1 MSNLASLLKA
11 GALFCVLW
19 LVLTGVSIFILLP
32 HIPNSYIQWLVVIVI
47 GPPLY
52 VIGELTVGSFLSP
65 ERGNAISSKRFSVL
79 RIFIG
84 FFVAVIVVTFSWLF
98 SEFIARL

>member
-1 MSNLASLLKA
+1 
-11 GALFCVLW
+11 
-19 LVLTGVSIFILLP
+19 VLTGVSIFILLP
-32 HIPNSYIQWLVVIVI
+32 HIPNSYIQWLVVIVV

-52 VIGELTVGSFLSP
+52 VIGELTVGSFFSP
-65 ERGNAISSKRFSVL
+65 ERGNAISSKRFSAL

-84 FFVAVIVVTFSWLF
+84 LVVAAIVVAFSWCF

>member
-1 MSNLASLLKA
+1 MSNLVSLLKA
-11 GALFCVLW
+11 SAIFCIVW
-19 LVLTGVSIFILLP
+19 LVLTGISIFILLP

-52 VIGELTVGSFLSP
+52 VIGELTVGSFFSP
-65 ERGNAISSKRFSVL
+65 ERGNAISLKRFSAL

-84 FFVAVIVVTFSWLF
+84 FVVAAIVVVFSWWF